1 MRRRAFTLLEV
12 LVSLLLVGVLA
23 AGIGLALR
31 TGLDASD
38 RIRERT
44 EVHSEARA
52 ALDQLAADLSA
63 AFLSAANPGETL
75 FVAQPPEASD
85 QWAPFL
91 RLTTLSYRR
100 SSSVAQQEA
109 RSDAVRV
116 EYALRTRP
124 DGTANLMR
132 QEQWLTETGS
142 GEAVVV
148 CERVGALQLKYLGE
162 GGEEVSWTAD
172 SEADPPLKVDDA
184 SQLEGQS
191 ERSLPRAVEVTL
203 LLAPRSDRE
212 GDKPR
217 AYKTLIQLGATGVAP
232 FETEVIPPAEPGP
245 QPEDGTGGTGGT
257 GGPGG

>member
-1 MRRRAFTLLEV
+1 MTRRAFTLLEV

-52 ALDQLAADLSA
+52 ALDQLSADLSA

-100 SSSVAQQEA
+100 SSPITQQEA

-132 QEQWLTETGS
+132 QEQWLTETGP
-142 GEAVVV
+142 GEAVVM
-148 CERVGALQLKYLGE
+148 CERVGTLQLKYLGE
-162 GGEEVSWTAD
+162 GGEEVSWNAD
-172 SEADPPLKVDDA
+172 SEADPPLKVEDA

-203 LLAPRSDRE
+203 LLAPRSDRQ

-217 AYKTLIQLGATGVAP
+217 AYKTLIQLGSTGVAP
-232 FETEVIPPAEPGP
+232 FETEVTPPAEPGP